1 MTLKSLVK
9 TLAAFAKN
17 NEERAFSIL
26 GARPGPGIDILISPM
41 EPICG
46 KWFAKGLTE
55 CGTAFIDKF
64 WLFQPLT
71 NQRVAELRKQATD
84 WGLSFRTEYTFQPLD
99 EPKPANGFY
108 D

>member
-1 MTLKSLVK
+1 MTLGSLIK
-9 TLAAFAKN
+9 TLASFAKN

-26 GARPGPGIDILISPM
+26 GSRPGPGIDILIKPI
-41 EPICG
+41 EPLCG
-46 KWFAKGLTE
+46 RWNAEGLTP

-64 WLFQPLT
+64 WVFQPLS

-84 WGLSFRTEYTFQPLD
+84 WGLSFRTEYTIVSI
-99 EPKPANGFY
+99 ANSMTKI